1 MKLKKLLTC
10 LFYLIMR
17 MKKINLILT
26 LIQIFLVLS
35 LIGCRTSENSSKE
48 QTVILEERTVMGTV
62 DEEETVGDQIRIM
75 PLGDSITQG
84 IPGSNSY
91 RRNLYHKL
99 VQAGYNVD
107 FVGSMMTKVYGGQ
120 PPNPD
125 YDLSHEGH
133 WGWRTSDILEYS
145 GFTGNLSQWL
155 ESYTPDIALIHIGT
169 NDMYYKREIKSTILD
184 IKNIITTIR
193 RDNPNVVIFL
203 AKLIHWDNE
212 IINSRIIALNE
223 NMDGIAEEISIA
235 QSPVIIVD
243 QYSGFDAVSDTS
255 NDGGHPNNQGEEKMA
270 DIWFKA
276 LNSYLSSF

>member
-17 MKKINLILT
+17 MKKRNLILT

-35 LIGCRTSENSSKE
+35 LIGCRVSENSSKK
-48 QTVILEERTVMGTV
+48 QTVILEERTVIGTV
-62 DEEETVGDQIRIM
+62 DEKETSGDQIRIM

-84 IPGSNSY
+84 TPGSNSY

-107 FVGSMMTKVYGGQ
+107 FVGSMTKVYGGQ
-120 PPNPD
+120 APNPD

-133 WGWRTSDILEYS
+133 WGWKTNDILKYS
-145 GFTGNLSQWL
+145 ASAGNLSKWL
-155 ESYTPDIALIHIGT
+155 ESYTPDIALIHIGS
-169 NDMYYKREIKSTILD
+169 NDMYYERGIESTILD
-184 IKNIITTIR
+184 IKSIITTIR

-203 AKLIHWDNE
+203 AKLIPWDDE
-212 IINSRIIALNE
+212 QINSRICALNE
-223 NMDGIAEEISIA
+223 NMDRIAEEISIT

-243 QYSGFDAVSDTS
+243 QYSGFDAVLDTS
-255 NDGGHPNNQGEEKMA
+255 YDGIHPNNQGEEKMA
-270 DIWFKA
+270 DNWFIA
-276 LNSYLSSF
+276 LNSYLFSF